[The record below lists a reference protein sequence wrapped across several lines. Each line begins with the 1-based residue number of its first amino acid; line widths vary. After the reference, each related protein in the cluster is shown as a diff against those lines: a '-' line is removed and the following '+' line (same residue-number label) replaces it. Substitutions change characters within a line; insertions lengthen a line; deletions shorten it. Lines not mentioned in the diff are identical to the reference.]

1 MKKKENTNGLVKA
14 IFGMR
19 CPRCRK
25 EGMFMNKSSYNF
37 KHTLHM
43 HRECPECKQ
52 VFDMEPGF
60 WWGTAYVSYALAVA
74 FSATTFIAW
83 YTLIGFGL
91 NDNRIFWWIGVN
103 ALLLIAIQPW
113 MMRLSR
119 TIYIYFF
126 IGYDKKYKTSTP
138 KRFS

>member
-1 MKKKENTNGLVKA
+1 MSNTKKAQGLLKS

-25 EGMFMNKSSYNF
+25 ARMFVTNNSYNF

-43 HRECPECKQ
+43 HEQCPECKQ
-52 VFDMEPGF
+52 AFDMEPGF
-60 WWGTAYVSYALAVA
+60 WWGTSYVSYALAVA
-74 FSATTFIAW
+74 FSAATFIAW
-83 YTLIGFGL
+83 LVLIGFSL

-103 ALLLIAIQPW
+103 AVLLIVIQPW
-113 MMRLSR
+113 TMRISR

-126 IGYDKKYKTSTP
+126 IRYDKNYKTTVP
-138 KRFS
+138 KKFS